1 MNSKGRNLVIYLGLF
16 ITLSGISF
24 FASSKFFPIKF
35 KPGSNST
42 PTVTNPAT
50 KKTGVLVFEGPKT
63 ELCPLN
69 GQLFT
74 KEEKAIW
81 EKRRPL
87 LVMVENHAD
96 SRPQSGFNSADVVYE
111 ANSEGGIT
119 RFMGVFYCN
128 IVKGA
133 GTNYDVGPVRS
144 ARTYFLDL
152 ASEYADYPLYAHVGG
167 SNCSAPLDPIT
178 GRAAGPRTT
187 NRKAQALEQIAD
199 YGWQNKGTWGD
210 LSQFSL
216 SYKACRREEDR
227 TGVTVATEHSMYCS
241 TAELWNVAAS
251 RGLSNLTEVKK
262 TSWDKNFRLWSFKQ
276 VDSPASTLSAT
287 KVSFDW
293 WGDPAYGVTW
303 TYDSVKKIYLRQN
316 NGVPLI
322 DFNTQQQLSTKNI
335 IIEFTKENRSIDSHL
350 HNLYAVVGG
359 GGGVLIQNG
368 TKIDITWSKP
378 NRTAR
383 TIYKDKLGKEVNF
396 VPGTIWIEILPL
408 GNKVSYES

>member
-1 MNSKGRNLVIYLGLF
+1 MNFKSNPIAVYLGLF
-16 ITLSGISF
+16 IVVTVFSF
-24 FASSKFFPIKF
+24 FVSSKIFPVRF
-35 KPGSNST
+35 KPGSSST
-42 PTVTNPAT
+42 PTVTNPAA

-74 KEEKAIW
+74 KEEKTIW

-87 LVMVENHAD
+87 LAMIENHAD
-96 SRPQSGFNSADVVYE
+96 SRPQSGLSSADVVYE

-128 IVKGA
+128 IVKGT
-133 GTNYDVGPVRS
+133 GSNYDIGPVRS

-152 ASEYADYPLYAHVGG
+152 ASEYADYPLYTHVGG
-167 SNCSAPLDPIT
+167 SNCSAPLDPAT
-178 GRAAGPRTT
+178 GRAAGPCTT
-187 NRKAQALEQIAD
+187 NKRAQALEQIAD

-227 TGVTVATEHSMYCS
+227 TGQTVATEHSMYCS

-251 RGLSNLTEVKK
+251 RGLSNLTEIKK
-262 TSWDKNFRLWSFKQ
+262 TSWDKNFRSWFFKQ
-276 VDSPASTLSAT
+276 NDAPSSDLSASKAT
-287 KVSFDW
+287 FDW
-293 WGDPAYGVTW
+293 WGDKAYSVTW
-303 TYDSVKKIYLRQN
+303 AYDSAKKTYLRSN
-316 NGVPLI
+316 GGVPHL
-322 DFNTQQQLSTKNI
+322 DFNTKEQLSAKNI
-335 IIEFTKENRSIDSHL
+335 IIQFTKETRSIDSHV
-350 HNLYAVVGG
+350 HNLYAVVGSG
-359 GGGVLIQNG
+359 DGVLLQNG

-383 TIYKDKLGKEVNF
+383 TIYKDKSGKEVNF
-396 VPGTIWIEILPL
+396 VPGTIWIEVLPL
-408 GNKVSYES
+408 GNKITYEG